1 MYIVTS
7 GMNPNEDHIEHHGVL
22 GMKWGV
28 HRYRDKSGNITKR
41 GKKRF
46 EKVASD
52 SRLGLKEAKKAINI
66 HALDNTYKS
75 RLANAYEWKAG
86 RAEKRG
92 DTETAKKYRE
102 LKKDAINDITN
113 NSKTID
119 QIRKGT
125 LKAGRDFVTQSD
137 MNFYFLYNN
146 SKGTVVYKDP
156 KRKNVTAT
164 TSELYVIPVG

>member
-1 MYIVTS
+1 MYILTS

-22 GMKWGV
+22 GMRWGV
-28 HRYRDKSGNITKR
+28 HRYRDKGGNITKR

-52 SRLGLKEAKKAINI
+52 SERAEKETKKAIRI
-66 HALDNTYKS
+66 HALDNTFKSNVAVGYK
-75 RLANAYEWKAG
+75 RKAD

-92 DTETAKKYRE
+92 DIEKAKKYRE
-102 LKKDAINDITN
+102 IQKKAIEDIIN
-113 NSKTID
+113 NNKSID

-125 LKAGRDFVTQSD
+125 IKAGRDFITQSD
-137 MNFYFLYNN
+137 INLYFLYNN

-164 TSELYVIPVG
+164 TGALYVIPMG